1 LRAAAIDVVEV
12 LAGEIRLDDLPRG
25 VVGSEVDTHSVP
37 LRPRC
42 FFERERDRLRVKLAL
57 CVEVVVEAAARQP
70 GVGHDVVDR
79 YALET
84 VAVEERFGPS
94 NDVSFGLLA
103 VLGAVRHGASSAELG
118 SSVPQSPYTWLPAST
133 HGMGSL
139 PFVAVYS
146 SVMLRK
152 SELPTIPPSFDVRK
166 FAQDSDAR
174 VVTAEPVPV
183 DDEVTTDP
191 ELLHSEMRLATRP
204 TMGAMG
210 DEAWARLVSI
220 SGAPVVVQ
228 SAEQIKRLPLD
239 HRAGFVL
246 SLMDGTIDLETLIDL
261 SMMAPEEVL
270 RLVRDLFESGVI
282 EFR

>member
-1 LRAAAIDVVEV
+1 
-12 LAGEIRLDDLPRG
+12 
-25 VVGSEVDTHSVP
+25 
-37 LRPRC
+37 
-42 FFERERDRLRVKLAL
+42 
-57 CVEVVVEAAARQP
+57 
-70 GVGHDVVDR
+70 
-79 YALET
+79 
-84 VAVEERFGPS
+84 
-94 NDVSFGLLA
+94 
-103 VLGAVRHGASSAELG
+103 
-118 SSVPQSPYTWLPAST
+118 
-133 HGMGSL
+133 MGSL

-210 DEAWARLVSI
+210 DEAWARLVSV